1 MFFSEITGRT
11 YKKMMYL
18 RRGEKNFGKPRK
30 PYTKNP
36 EKWTETGGRIDNEA
50 HAKRMQDV
58 FGGKPKSTSQKK
70 KMSNAKKDVPKSP
83 EHVASMRLSQQRRRA
98 AERNEPWQSNGTS
111 TMGKTFPNHDTNTF
125 QNGETK

>member
-18 RRGEKNFGKPRK
+18 RRAEKNFGKPRK

-70 KMSNAKKDVPKSP
+70 KMSDAKKDVPKSP
-83 EHVASMRLSQQRRRA
+83 EHVASMRLAQQRRRA
-98 AERNEPWQSNGTS
+98 AERNEPWAIQWYIDNG
-111 TMGKTFPNHDTNTF
+111 KAIP
-125 QNGETK
+125 EPRY